1 MARSPAGHDKCIGT
15 EITRPLLSAANF
27 PYQRTMRRLILAIA
41 LVFASATAA
50 FAAPKFNA
58 SDAADLDKISAYLNG
73 IKTMRGGFV
82 QIGPQ
87 GQVDSGQFYILKPG
101 KMRFDYDPPNP
112 TLVISD
118 GLSIA
123 VYNTKLSTSQ
133 RYPLISTPLDLLLSD
148 HLDLKDDSD
157 ILSVEHQT
165 GELIVNARASGKN
178 ASGDITI
185 VFAYPNI
192 ELRQWTIIDAQG
204 LPTTVSLR
212 DVMQGI
218 PLPESAF
225 KIMH

>member
-1 MARSPAGHDKCIGT
+1 
-15 EITRPLLSAANF
+15 
-27 PYQRTMRRLILAIA
+27 MRRLILALA
-41 LVFASATAA
+41 VVLACTGAASSRS
-50 FAAPKFNA
+50 KFNP
-58 SDAADLDKISAYLNG
+58 SDAADLDKVSDYLNG
-73 IKTMRGGFV
+73 IHTMRGGFV

-87 GQVDSGQFYILKPG
+87 GQVDNGKFYILKPG

-118 GLSIA
+118 GISIA
-123 VYNTKLSTSQ
+123 VYNTKLNTAN
-133 RYPLISTPLDLLLSD
+133 RYPLLSTPLDLLLSD

-185 VFAYPNI
+185 VFTYPNI

-204 LPTTVSLR
+204 LPTTISLR

-225 KIMH
+225 KIMHQ

>member
-1 MARSPAGHDKCIGT
+1 
-15 EITRPLLSAANF
+15 
-27 PYQRTMRRLILAIA
+27 MRRLILALAVI
-41 LVFASATAA
+41 LASASTAL
-50 FAAPKFNA
+50 AAPKFNP
-58 SDAADLDKISAYLNG
+58 SDAADLDKVSAYLNA
-73 IKTMRGGFV
+73 IHTMRGGFV

-87 GQVDSGQFYILKPG
+87 GQVDNGKFYILKPG

-118 GLSIA
+118 GISIA
-123 VYNTKLSTSQ
+123 VYNTKLNTAN

-185 VFAYPNI
+185 VFTYPHI

-218 PLPESAF
+218 PLPESSF
-225 KIMH
+225 KIMHQ